1 LDGRAKLSFADNQK
15 LFVKL
20 NFATKSLRHKEN
32 DDKGVDEML
41 LFLDP

>member
-1 LDGRAKLSFADNQK
+1 MAELSFADNQK
-15 LFVKL
+15 RFAKL

-32 DDKGVDEML
+32 DDKGVDEIL